1 MAALPRDLGPVPAD
15 GSGPPTSIVI
25 VPAVDEAPA
34 GEWGTRT
41 VSAGLAVNLD
51 AAILVDAGTRAL
63 LQHLRESIL
72 TGQRPDGGG
81 PQKPLSARALA
92 DPDRE
97 SPHRAYNTG
106 ELADGIFRTAIA
118 SNGSSATS
126 TVKPPRSRSVYVA
139 AESGRGISLIT
150 GAGAAGKAAVDAAR
164 AAGVLMGKGREVEV
178 DRGGLEAPEAS
189 K

>member
-1 MAALPRDLGPVPAD
+1 MAPPPRDLGPVPAD
-15 GSGPPTSIVI
+15 GSGSPTSIVI
-25 VPAVDEAPA
+25 VPAVDDAPA
-34 GEWGTRT
+34 GEWGSRV
-41 VSAGLAVNLD
+41 VSTGLAVDLD

-97 SPHRAYNTG
+97 SPHRGYASG
-106 ELADGIFRTAIA
+106 ELADGLRRSAIV
-118 SNGSSATS
+118 SNGTTASSTIR
-126 TVKPPRSRSVYVA
+126 PPKSRSVYVA
-139 AESGRGISLIT
+139 TEAGRGVMLVT
-150 GAGAAGKAAVDAAR
+150 GAGEAGRVATEAAR
-164 AAGVLMGKGREVEV
+164 AAGVLMAKGREVAV
-178 DRGGLEAPEAS
+178 DRRELDAPEAG